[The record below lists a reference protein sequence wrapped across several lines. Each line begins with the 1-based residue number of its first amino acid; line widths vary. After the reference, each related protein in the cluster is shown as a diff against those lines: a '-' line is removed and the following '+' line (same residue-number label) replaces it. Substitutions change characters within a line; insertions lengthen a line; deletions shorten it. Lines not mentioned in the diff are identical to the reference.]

1 MMISVT
7 TNVNTAHQCLSS
19 QWGLGLDFEN
29 TAIQGG
35 SVMVSLVSLGVLA
48 LFVLIEL
55 SKLMFDGRK
64 VRRRPWIFGQEAP
77 VAICHSRTRMGDE
90 NTVVN
95 LTTQVLGDT
104 RC

>member
-19 QWGLGLDFEN
+19 QWGLGLDFKN

-55 SKLMFDGRK
+55 SKLMSAAEKFDDDLGYLAK
-64 VRRRPWIFGQEAP
+64 KHQLPF
-77 VAICHSRTRMGDE
+77 AIREHRWAMRT
-90 NTVVN
+90 
-95 LTTQVLGDT
+95 LLSI
-104 RC
+104 